1 MDHIPIPDRL
11 KRFILLAIPSVPYL
25 EAALLLRGEPQK
37 CWDRNEILQR
47 LYLNDT
53 VVQSLLADLEAGG
66 VLVNDTHGSGCYRYR
81 PRTPELQEMLDLLSD
96 VYPKNLVGVTNLIHS
111 KVNRQAQRFADAF
124 LLRKG
129 K

>member
-1 MDHIPIPDRL
+1 MDQVPIPDRL
-11 KRFILLAIPSVPYL
+11 RRFILLAIPSVPYL
-25 EAALLLRGEPQK
+25 EAVLLLRGDPQK
-37 CWDRNEILQR
+37 LWDRNEILQR

-53 VVQSLLADLEAGG
+53 AAQSLLADLKAGG
-66 VLVNDTHGSGCYRYR
+66 ILVNDTHEPACYRYQ
-81 PRTPELQEMLDLLSD
+81 PRTAELQEMLDLLSA

-111 KVNRQAQRFADAF
+111 KVNRQAQLFADAF

>member
-1 MDHIPIPDRL
+1 MDTVPIPDKL

-25 EAALLLRGEPQK
+25 EAALLLRGDPQK
-37 CWDRNEILQR
+37 LWDRNEIMQR
-47 LYLNDT
+47 LYLSDAAA
-53 VVQSLLADLEAGG
+53 QSLLADLKAGG
-66 VLVNDTHGSGCYRYR
+66 ILVNDTQEPACFRYQ
-81 PRTPELQEMLDLLSD
+81 PRTPELKEMLDLLST

-111 KVNRQAQRFADAF
+111 KVNRQAQMFADAF

>member
-1 MDHIPIPDRL
+1 MDNAPIPDKL
-11 KRFILLAIPSVPYL
+11 KRFLLLAIPSVPYL
-25 EAALLLRGEPQK
+25 EAALLLRGDPQK
-37 CWDRNEILQR
+37 KWDRNELLQR

-53 VVQSLLADLEAGG
+53 VAQSLLADLMAGG
-66 VLVNDTHGSGCYRYR
+66 IVVNDTQEPTSYRFH
-81 PRTPELQEMLDLLSD
+81 PRTAELQEMLDLLSV

-111 KVNRQAQRFADAF
+111 KVNRQAQLFADAF